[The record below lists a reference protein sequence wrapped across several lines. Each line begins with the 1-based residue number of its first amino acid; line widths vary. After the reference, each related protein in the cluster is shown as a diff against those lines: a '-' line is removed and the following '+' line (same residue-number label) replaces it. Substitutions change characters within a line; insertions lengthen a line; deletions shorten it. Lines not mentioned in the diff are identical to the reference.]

1 MHLYIHIPFCQS
13 KCFYCAFTSLHAD
26 ESLKRAYFKA
36 LLVDLRAHFE
46 ALRLMPKSIETLFI
60 GGGTPSV
67 VNFALYEPLFEFLT
81 PYLSEFAECTSEANP
96 HSSNKEWLKKM
107 REFGINRIS
116 FGAQSF
122 DEKKLAFLGRI
133 HSAKDIFVS
142 AQNASIA
149 GFDNINVDMIYDT
162 KLDTRKML
170 DFELA
175 NLANLRDFKL
185 THISAYHLTIE
196 EKTAFAGRTNFKK
209 NAPNLMRHFVRGIE
223 NLGFPQYEI
232 SNFGRVCKHNLS
244 YWQSKTYLGCGF
256 GAVSFYDKAR
266 FYTHKNLQ
274 DYLKEPNFRQ
284 KEVLSD
290 ENLRLEHLFLGLR
303 SIVGIDE
310 HALSATQRQKAQLLV
325 QNKKL
330 RYANKRFFNPNFM
343 LSDEIALFLSD

>member
-1 MHLYIHIPFCQS
+1 MHLYIHIPFCEN
-13 KCFYCAFTSLHAD
+13 KCFYCAFTSLRTD
-26 ESLKRAYFKA
+26 ESVKKAYFKA
-36 LLVDLRAHFE
+36 LLVDIRAHFE
-46 ALRLMPKSIETLFI
+46 ALYAKPKSIKTLFI

-67 VNFALYEPLFEFLT
+67 VDSRLYEPLFEFLT
-81 PYLSEFAECTSEANP
+81 PHLSEFTECTSEANP

-133 HSAKDIFVS
+133 HSAKDIFQS
-142 AQNASIA
+142 IENASIA

-170 DFELA
+170 DFELT

-196 EKTAFAGRTNFKK
+196 EKTAFARRTHLKK
-209 NAPNLMRHFVRGIE
+209 NAPNLMRHFVQGIE
-223 NLGFPQYEI
+223 KLGFPQYEI
-232 SNFGRVCKHNLS
+232 SNFGRICKHNLS
-244 YWQSKTYLGCGF
+244 YWQGKPYLGCGF

-266 FYTHKNLQ
+266 FYTHKSLKN
-274 DYLKEPNFRQ
+274 YLKEPNFRQ
-284 KEVLSD
+284 KEALCD
-290 ENLRLEHLFLGLR
+290 ENLLLEHLFLGLR
-303 SIVGIDE
+303 SIVGVDE
-310 HALSATQRQKAQLLV
+310 AKLNSAQRQKAQLLV

-330 RYANKRFFNPNFM
+330 IYKNKRFFNPNFM
-343 LSDEIALFLSD
+343 ISDEIALFLSE